1 MGILDKKINPTQQQP
16 RTLIFLT
23 YFDQPR
29 TMAKEISEERQKDY
43 RQTFDMFDN
52 NKSGKIDK
60 RELGKN
66 PSETDLEALV
76 KEVDADGDGEIDFK
90 EFLTMM
96 AESENSE
103 TDEIKTAF
111 AIFDKDGNGYISKD
125 ELKAVMVSLGER
137 VTDADIDILM
147 KGAD

>member
-1 MGILDKKINPTQQQP
+1 
-16 RTLIFLT
+16 
-23 YFDQPR
+23 
-29 TMAKEISEERQKDY
+29 MAKEISEERQKDY

-60 RELGKN
+60 KELGNVMRQLGKN
-66 PSETDLEALV
+66 PSETDLETLV
-76 KEVDADGDGEIDFK
+76 KEVDADGDGEIDFN

-103 TDEIKTAF
+103 IDEIKTAF

-137 VTDADIDILM
+137 VTDADIDIMM
-147 KGAD
+147 KGADQNGDGKVSFDEFTVMMRGGGK

>member
-60 RELGKN
+60 KELGNVMRQLGKN

-96 AESENSE
+96 AESGDGVVGGEGDRCRHRHHDEGSRSE
-103 TDEIKTAF
+103 R
-111 AIFDKDGNGYISKD
+111 GRQSQ
-125 ELKAVMVSLGER
+125 
-137 VTDADIDILM
+137 
-147 KGAD
+147 

>member
-1 MGILDKKINPTQQQP
+1 
-16 RTLIFLT
+16 
-23 YFDQPR
+23 
-29 TMAKEISEERQKDY
+29 MAKEISEERQKDY

-60 RELGKN
+60 KELGNVMRQLGKN

-96 AESENSE
+96 ARKMKD
-103 TDEIKTAF
+103 TD
-111 AIFDKDGNGYISKD
+111 
-125 ELKAVMVSLGER
+125 R
-137 VTDADIDILM
+137 
-147 KGAD
+147 